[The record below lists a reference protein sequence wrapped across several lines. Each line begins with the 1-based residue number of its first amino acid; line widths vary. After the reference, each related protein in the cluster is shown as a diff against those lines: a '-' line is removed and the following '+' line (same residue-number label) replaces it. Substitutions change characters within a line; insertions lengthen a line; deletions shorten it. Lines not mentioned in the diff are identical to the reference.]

1 LVDTVERSS
10 ALGSPAYVR
19 CPNILLK
26 PTAKPGE
33 RVRFGLEPGHLHLF
47 DAETERALAVV

>member
-33 RVRFGLEPGHLHLF
+33 RVRFGLEPGHLDLF